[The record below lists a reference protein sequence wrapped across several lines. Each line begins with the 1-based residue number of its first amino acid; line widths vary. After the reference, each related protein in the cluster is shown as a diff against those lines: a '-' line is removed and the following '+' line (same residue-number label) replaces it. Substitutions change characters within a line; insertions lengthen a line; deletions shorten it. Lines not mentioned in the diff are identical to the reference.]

1 MLIYTGANTLFN
13 HEYKK
18 ELHNLLSKDEDIN
31 KNPKEQTL
39 DKKINTTG
47 IGNILEIINFCL
59 TFILVV
65 FYVLCTYTYP
75 EDSDLK
81 KKINS
86 ATDKIELYIVIYL
99 SLHFLLKVYVTK
111 QKILFLLE
119 FANLIDVASIVMII
133 LSKTRYI
140 SYSLKFFFRIFRMI
154 RILYLSKMENLL
166 QNNSSET
173 VLIGS
178 KLIIAFLSLV
188 FISFSLILEIENYYF
203 RSMYGDNATT
213 STFIAYN
220 GKGFETL
227 MSFHDAIYFGLVT
240 LTTEGYG
247 DINPKIWISRY
258 IIIFTVMAF
267 IFIIKPIHSK
277 LGVLL
282 EITKYSKMEYKKN
295 SRNSKHILVLGEC
308 GIESYL
314 AFLEELYDPDH
325 GKTNHDIII
334 MQRKQDKEL
343 MSLIKS
349 FPYSPNIFYFVG
361 NSLVEK
367 DLKRCQVEKSICAV
381 ILANRLAKNKKMEDF
396 SNIMKAFSIK
406 KYHRMFWKEKDE
418 DIRVCIQLLLPETK
432 EMCHSSLLS
441 EDEINSGNTQIICVE
456 QIKLQLLS
464 KSCICPG
471 ITTIVASLI
480 TSKKPTREENA
491 DLLSFRQN
499 NWIRDP
505 SNYIIAPFDTLIYIL
520 ADRQPDENE
529 LNNLMYNY
537 LEKENKGVVAKNKEM
552 TKLLRLKNYFWNRIA
567 NIPDYYHNKE
577 MQSSLGIKFSNQSA
591 INAFKILNKNNN
603 KNISQMSFHNKKLPL
618 IRQGSIPEHQSPMH
632 LKNFYRQK
640 LERYAQIRQDFF
652 YTVLPRTISKA
663 ENVTPEKLQNHII
676 ILGIGLNL
684 KNLIM
689 PLRASS
695 MKNYQYPILFF
706 NEKLSVSYINYG

>member
-1 MLIYTGANTLFN
+1 
-13 HEYKK
+13 
-18 ELHNLLSKDEDIN
+18 
-31 KNPKEQTL
+31 
-39 DKKINTTG
+39 
-47 IGNILEIINFCL
+47 
-59 TFILVV
+59 
-65 FYVLCTYTYP
+65 
-75 EDSDLK
+75 
-81 KKINS
+81 
-86 ATDKIELYIVIYL
+86 
-99 SLHFLLKVYVTK
+99 
-111 QKILFLLE
+111 
-119 FANLIDVASIVMII
+119 
-133 LSKTRYI
+133 
-140 SYSLKFFFRIFRMI
+140 
-154 RILYLSKMENLL
+154 MENLL

-247 DINPKIWISRY
+247 DITPKIWISRY

-406 KYHRMFWKEKDE
+406 KYHRMFWKEK
-418 DIRVCIQLLLPETK
+418 I
-432 EMCHSSLLS
+432 
-441 EDEINSGNTQIICVE
+441 
-456 QIKLQLLS
+456 
-464 KSCICPG
+464 
-471 ITTIVASLI
+471 
-480 TSKKPTREENA
+480 
-491 DLLSFRQN
+491 
-499 NWIRDP
+499 
-505 SNYIIAPFDTLIYIL
+505 
-520 ADRQPDENE
+520 
-529 LNNLMYNY
+529 
-537 LEKENKGVVAKNKEM
+537 
-552 TKLLRLKNYFWNRIA
+552 
-567 NIPDYYHNKE
+567 
-577 MQSSLGIKFSNQSA
+577 
-591 INAFKILNKNNN
+591 
-603 KNISQMSFHNKKLPL
+603 
-618 IRQGSIPEHQSPMH
+618 
-632 LKNFYRQK
+632 
-640 LERYAQIRQDFF
+640 
-652 YTVLPRTISKA
+652 
-663 ENVTPEKLQNHII
+663 
-676 ILGIGLNL
+676 
-684 KNLIM
+684 
-689 PLRASS
+689 
-695 MKNYQYPILFF
+695 
-706 NEKLSVSYINYG
+706 